1 MKCDVLTLDN
11 KKAGS
16 VDLADGVFGAEV
28 RKDIIARMV
37 NYQLAKR
44 RGGNHKTKTVSEI
57 RGTTAKPWNQKGT
70 GRARA
75 GTLRA
80 AQFRGGA
87 TIFGPVVRDHS
98 HKLPKKVRK
107 LALRSALSSKQAA
120 GKLII
125 LEDATLDGGKT
136 KDLSAKLSALGWSNA
151 LIVTGAEVDDNFA
164 RAAANIMNVDVLPQQ
179 GANVYDIIRRDVLV
193 LTKAAA
199 EHLKER
205 LS

>member
-16 VDLADGVFGAEV
+16 IDLADGVFGAEV
-28 RKDIIARMV
+28 RKDIISRMV

-80 AQFRGGA
+80 AQFRGGS
-87 TIFGPVVRDHS
+87 TIFGPVVRDHA

-107 LALRSALSSKQAA
+107 LALRCALSSKQAA

-125 LEDATLDGGKT
+125 LDNATLEGLKT
-136 KDLSAKLSALGWSNA
+136 KDLSNKLAILGWSNV
-151 LIVTGAEVDDNFA
+151 LIVTGAEVDGNLA
-164 RAAANIMNVDVLPQQ
+164 RAAANLINVDVLPQQ
-179 GANVYDIIRRDVLV
+179 GANVYDILRRDVLV
-193 LTKAAA
+193 LTKDAAA
-199 EHLKER
+199 HLQER

>member
-107 LALRSALSSKQAA
+107 LALRSALSSKQAD

-125 LEDATLDGGKT
+125 LEAATLDGGKT

-193 LTKAAA
+193 LTKSAA
-199 EHLKER
+199 EHLQER